1 MYPVCVRQ
9 TIKGMIP
16 VKLDLKDNSIRLL
29 YLFLATDLVFIILH
43 FLYVYTDF
51 VSNSAFSLAQERGYA
66 EILQY
71 IKEYWIA
78 LLFGVLAVRQRS
90 VLYLGWSLLF
100 FYLLLDDSLTIHET
114 LGENARVRLGLQPMF
129 NLRAKDFGEVLVSVC
144 VGLFFLFFLAIS
156 YRFAKGIPRQTSKY
170 LIIMLFALAVFG
182 IAVDMLHSL
191 LRFSLFWEPLLAMLE
206 DGGEMV
212 VMSVIAW
219 FVYKRSESLYPNV
232 NSLEQQEKTLETQY
246 R

>member
-1 MYPVCVRQ
+1 M
-9 TIKGMIP
+9 
-16 VKLDLKDNSIRLL
+16 KLDLKDNSIRLL
-29 YLFLATDLVFIILH
+29 CLFLATDLVFIILH
-43 FLYVYTDF
+43 LFYLYTDF

-114 LGENARVRLGLQPMF
+114 LAEIITERLGLQAVF
-129 NLRAKDFGEVLVSVC
+129 NLRAVDVGEFLVSAGI
-144 VGLFFLFFLAIS
+144 GLFFLFFLAIS

-191 LRFSLFWEPLLAMLE
+191 LRFSLFWEPLLAMIE

-219 FVYKRSESLYPNV
+219 FVYKRSESWCPTL
-232 NSLEQQEKTLETQY
+232 NSLKPQEKTWEEQY

>member
-1 MYPVCVRQ
+1 
-9 TIKGMIP
+9 MIP

-43 FLYVYTDF
+43 LFYVYTDF

-90 VLYLGWSLLF
+90 ALYLGWSLLF
-100 FYLLLDDSLTIHET
+100 FYLLLDDSLTLHET
-114 LGENARVRLGLQPMF
+114 LAEIITERLGLQAVF
-129 NLRAKDFGEVLVSVC
+129 NLRAVDVGEFLVSAGI
-144 VGLFFLFFLAIS
+144 GLFFLFFLAIG
-156 YRFAKGIPRQTSKY
+156 YHFAKGIPRQTSKY
-170 LIIMLFALAVFG
+170 LIIILFALALFG

-191 LRFSLFWEPLLAMLE
+191 LRFSLFWEPLLAMIE

-212 VMSVIAW
+212 VMSFMAW
-219 FVYKRSESLYPNV
+219 FVFKRSESLYPNV